1 MEVSIKNPT
10 TTRAGAVAKDGIAK
24 KIGDRNKDKPNKMA
38 ATTAVKPVLPPSE
51 TPEAL
56 STKVVVVEVP
66 NNAPTDVPTASAIK
80 APLICGSFPSLSSM
94 SALEATPINVPS
106 VSNISTN
113 KNANI
118 TTRKS
123 RDNTLEK
130 SSLKNVGAMLL
141 IPKPEDK
148 SGNTLY
154 MPSSGFG

>member
-56 STKVVVVEVP
+56 YTKVVVVEVP
-66 NNAPTDVPTASAIK
+66 NNAPR
-80 APLICGSFPSLSSM
+80 
-94 SALEATPINVPS
+94 E
-106 VSNISTN
+106 
-113 KNANI
+113 
-118 TTRKS
+118 
-123 RDNTLEK
+123 NTLEK